1 MSRRR
6 WESAGWFFG
15 FLGFA
20 TASVGWILAP
30 GAFAYAWLIMLI
42 AWLGWPLGSMGLLL
56 IHALTGGRW
65 GYAIRPQ
72 LISGART
79 VLLLPLLLIPYVFV
93 APRLYLWLR
102 EDQAIHFA
110 NALYLNGPAFI
121 LRGVVY
127 LAVWC
132 GLEAVIARR
141 LNGADP
147 DQNLARA
154 APAGLIALAITIT
167 FASID
172 AVMSLD
178 PRFASSVFGLVA
190 IAEMGLFALAVSI
203 LAALISGET
212 RPERLRELGRLL
224 LALTILWAYLD
235 FMQLLIIWQ
244 SDLPREASWY
254 VVRWS
259 GGWGYVAALIAGSH
273 FVAPFFILLSSKAQ
287 RSPGAMASAC
297 ALLILGALLRS
308 FWLVVPAAAA
318 DLRAVVWVAVTAIIG
333 VSGFAIAQAYSASPF
348 IGHIRAAR
356 RHV

>member
-1 MSRRR
+1 MSPRR

-20 TASVGWILAP
+20 AASVGWILAP
-30 GAFAYAWLIMLI
+30 GAFAYAWLIMLL
-42 AWLGWPLGSMGLLL
+42 AWLGWPLGCMGLLL

-72 LISGART
+72 LLAGART
-79 VLLLPLLLIPYVFV
+79 VLLLPPLLIPYAFA
-93 APRLYLWLR
+93 APRLYPWLR
-102 EDQAIHFA
+102 EEQAIHLA
-110 NALYLNGPAFI
+110 NTLYLNGPAFI

-132 GLEAVIARR
+132 GLEAIIARR
-141 LNGADP
+141 VHGENP
-147 DQNLARA
+147 EQSLARV

-190 IAEMGLFALAVSI
+190 IAEMGLFALAVCI
-203 LAALISGET
+203 LAAVIGGEA
-212 RPERLRELGRLL
+212 RQERLRELGRLL

-254 VVRWS
+254 VLRWS
-259 GGWGYVAALIAGSH
+259 GQWGYVEALIAGGH
-273 FVAPFFILLSSKAQ
+273 FVAPFFILLFSKAQ
-287 RSPGAMASAC
+287 RSAGGMACAC
-297 ALLILGALLRS
+297 ALLILGTLLQS
-308 FWLVVPAAAA
+308 FWLVAPAAAA
-318 DLRAVVWVAVTAIIG
+318 NLRAVVAIVAAAVTG
-333 VSGFAIAQAYSASPF
+333 VGGFAIAQAVHPPA
-348 IGHIRAAR
+348 IGHLTARR

>member
-15 FLGFA
+15 FIGFA
-20 TASVGWILAP
+20 AASIGWMLASN
-30 GAFAYAWLIMLI
+30 AFAYAWLIMLI
-42 AWLGWPLGSMGLLL
+42 AWLGWPLGCMGLLL

-65 GYAIRPQ
+65 GNAIRPQ
-72 LISGART
+72 LLAGARNIW
-79 VLLLPLLLIPYVFV
+79 LLPLLLIPYVFA
-93 APRLYLWLR
+93 APQIYPWLR
-102 EDQAIHFA
+102 EDRTIHLA

-121 LRGVVY
+121 LRGGVY
-127 LAVWC
+127 LVVWC
-132 GLEAVIARR
+132 GLEAIVARR
-141 LNGADP
+141 VRGENRE
-147 DQNLARA
+147 QSLARA

-190 IAEMGLFALAVSI
+190 IAEMGLFALAVCI
-203 LAALISGET
+203 LAALISGDARE
-212 RPERLRELGRLL
+212 ERLRELGRLL

-254 VVRWS
+254 VLRWS
-259 GGWGYVAALIAGSH
+259 GGWGYVAALIAGGH
-273 FVAPFFILLSSKAQ
+273 FLAPFFILLSSKAQ
-287 RSPGAMASAC
+287 RSPGAMACAC
-297 ALLILGALLRS
+297 ALLMLGALLRS
-308 FWLVVPAAAA
+308 FWLVAPAAEA
-318 DLRAVVWVAVTAIIG
+318 DLHALVWVAATAITG
-333 VSGFAIAQAYSASPF
+333 VSGFAIVQAARAWPD
-348 IGHIRAAR
+348 IDRVRAAR